1 MTERTLGDTLTWW
14 IGIVTNATD
23 DPNKSGRVQVRVFGQ
38 HDDTQNIPDEDLP
51 WALPIQPVTSAA
63 IGRLGTAPLG
73 LVVGSKVCGFWMD
86 QDQQYPIIW
95 GTIGKAGDY
104 ITNKTEGGAEA
115 LDTST
120 GSIPQANNVYFSNN
134 VVEDVNSGKTDV
146 NNVSSA
152 QGQVVDQVVIEELPN
167 SDRSFLYTP
176 DNPIVQA
183 TSSMIN
189 VGTTITEGNALSLLG
204 DVVSGGI
211 NLSIGGVVSGLVGNV
226 GQLVQFNFPAVQSA
240 TTVFYQSQAYA
251 SEIRNLVGS
260 IQFDAQG

>member
-23 DPNKSGRVQVRVFGQ
+23 DPTQSGRVQVRVFGR

-63 IGRLGTAPLG
+63 IGKLGTTPLG

-104 ITNKTEGGAEA
+104 IANKTEDGAEA

-120 GSIPQANNVYFSNN
+120 GSIPRANNVYFSNN

-146 NNVSSA
+146 NSVSST
-152 QGQVVDQVVIEELPN
+152 QGQVVDQIVVQDLPN

-176 DNPIVQA
+176 DNPIIQT
-183 TSSMIN
+183 TSSMISA
-189 VGTTITEGNALSLLG
+189 GTTITESNALSLLG
-204 DVVSGGI
+204 DNV
-211 NLSIGGVVSGLVGNV
+211 NLSIGGIVSGLVGNV
-226 GQLVQFNFPAVQSA
+226 GQLVSFNFPAVQSA
-240 TTVFYQSQAYA
+240 TTMFYESQAYA

-260 IQFDAQG
+260 IQFDVQE